1 MNPKPTGM
9 TQFGKNGSTVYQNT
23 PVQEMHLED
32 PSFDHEDSTKFL
44 GFYIDGLSSLIADI
58 TAGKL
63 QSRDLVVLIIHVI
76 HSDWRTGRCRL
87 TISKLSEI
95 LERKPVTLYPSIKRL
110 KACKLLVPIK
120 DSRTGE
126 KLYIVSP
133 HLLKIG
139 SAQARGF
146 LLKTYYEAIKS
157 NEPGDN
163 TEDDE
168 L

>member
-1 MNPKPTGM
+1 M
-9 TQFGKNGSTVYQNT
+9 TQFSENGSTVYQNA

-32 PSFDHEDSTKFL
+32 STFDFDDSTKFL
-44 GFYIDGLSSLIADI
+44 SLYVDGLLSLISDI
-58 TAGKL
+58 TAGNI
-63 QSRDLVVLIIHVI
+63 QSRDLVVLIIHII

-87 TISKLSEI
+87 TVKRVSEI
-95 LERKPVTLYPSIKRL
+95 LKRKPVTLYPSIKRL
-110 KACKLLVPIK
+110 KTSGLMVPIK

-126 KLYIVSP
+126 KLYIISP

-146 LLKTYYEAIKS
+146 LLKTYYEAIK
-157 NEPGDN
+157 NNQPQADM
-163 TEDDE
+163 EDDE